1 MSFIDLMA
9 NDIWSDAD
17 ITRRTESMIRSEF
30 SLDDETILNR
40 KVLGISLGTYT
51 PNEKDL
57 ADIEKYNAVA
67 VAAQLEGVEARKDMA
82 LLLQVFPLEE
92 AQRRLD
98 KMSLQYAWDRLQ
110 LPVIEP
116 VYENDVI
123 INQEE
128 IEKDNLERNEA
139 LSVVQPYIIQVDGV
153 DTIDQIAVEK
163 DNEERESA
171 QSVIDNAPDDVK
183 ELFELRKNYK

>member
-116 VYENDVI
+116 VYENDII
-123 INQEE
+123 INQEK